1 MGRRASDPHHA
12 DMRKLLRVVAFSA
25 AIVIGTAGPAFAHSC
40 ANVSRPAPT
49 NDTAGGQ
56 GLWFYLD
63 VAQAWVFEMPDE
75 GSLLEGSAHCTGDG
89 VPQADKVYWNWTA
102 DSTPHGIVTGCG
114 EAP

>member
-1 MGRRASDPHHA
+1 MALA
-12 DMRKLLRVVAFSA
+12 I

-40 ANVSRPAPT
+40 ANASRPAPT
-49 NDTAGGQ
+49 NDGAGGQ
-56 GLWFYLD
+56 GRWFYLPQ
-63 VAQAWVFEMPDE
+63 ANAWVFDMPTE

>member
-1 MGRRASDPHHA
+1 
-12 DMRKLLRVVAFSA
+12 
-25 AIVIGTAGPAFAHSC
+25 
-40 ANVSRPAPT
+40 
-49 NDTAGGQ
+49 
-56 GLWFYLD
+56 
-63 VAQAWVFEMPDE
+63 VFEMPNE